1 MEDGELVSKF
11 RKWGVF
17 MEASRRERKKRET
30 QEKIFVSAM
39 QLFRQRG
46 LEGTS
51 IEQITQHADVGKGT
65 FYNYFSSKEAVV
77 LEFSRRAYR
86 DMLAKGRQK
95 ENSGIRNRLEELIG
109 DWAEFMIA
117 EREMAWV
124 AVRSRE
130 GAEYDLGLHY
140 AIQGI
145 LTLGQREGQISPD
158 FDPAFMA
165 ETLEG
170 MIIQHFISWYVQGR
184 GDLKLELRRVLK
196 VFLDGLSE
204 EKSRA

>member
-1 MEDGELVSKF
+1 MEE
-11 RKWGVF
+11 
-17 MEASRRERKKRET
+17 SRRERKKRET
-30 QEKIFVSAM
+30 QEKIYTSAM
-39 QLFRQRG
+39 HLFRQRG
-46 LEGTS
+46 LAGTS

-86 DMLAKGRQK
+86 DILAQGREKG
-95 ENSGIRNRLEELIG
+95 SLGIRHRLEELLE

-130 GAEYDLGLHY
+130 GAESDLGLHY

-145 LTLGQREGQISPD
+145 LTLGQREGQIRAD
-158 FDPAFMA
+158 FDPVFLA

-170 MIIQHFISWYVQGR
+170 MMIQHFISWFVQSR
-184 GDLKLELRRVLK
+184 GDLKEELRRVLK

-204 EKSRA
+204 EKHRA

>member
-1 MEDGELVSKF
+1 MEE
-11 RKWGVF
+11 
-17 MEASRRERKKRET
+17 SRRERKKRET
-30 QEKIFVSAM
+30 QEKIYASAM

-46 LEGTS
+46 LAGTS

-86 DMLAKGRQK
+86 DILAQGREK
-95 ENSGIRNRLEELIG
+95 RSLGIRHRLEELLE

-130 GAEYDLGLHY
+130 GAESDLGLHY

-145 LTLGQREGQISPD
+145 LTLGQREGQIRAD
-158 FDPAFMA
+158 FDPVFLA

-170 MIIQHFISWYVQGR
+170 MMIQHFISWFVQSR
-184 GDLKLELRRVLK
+184 GDLKEELRRVLK

-204 EKSRA
+204 EKHRA